1 MQIMEAINKIQNLSK
16 VSTTITNLDR
26 LLEEKVIYIS

>member
-1 MQIMEAINKIQNLSK
+1 MEAINKTQNLSK
-16 VSTTITNLDR
+16 VLTAITNLDR